1 MPLLS
6 GLGSNYSTKNRNL
19 NRGSLANAG
28 QQAFTTPG
36 TYTWV
41 APAGVTSISVVSV
54 GGGSAAAIFGSASGD
69 APRTVGGAG
78 GALAYKNNITVVPGT
93 SYTVVVGAGG
103 QADRANGSDS
113 WISVASTIYAG
124 ARGGG
129 TAAPGT
135 YNDGVLTSLGGL
147 PFGTYDGGGNGGG
160 AGVGNSQTGGG
171 GAGGYTGNGNTGL
184 GGAGGR
190 GYCNGTNA
198 SGGGG
203 VGILGLGPSGA
214 NSTNITVGGA
224 GGSGGLSGAGA
235 AGGISGGGGKYGG
248 GGGQNDEGSKTTAVL
263 GGDGAVR
270 IIWPGN
276 LRRFPSTNTGN
287 M

>member
-6 GLGSNYSTKNRNL
+6 NLGSNYSTKK
-19 NRGSLANAG
+19 RGSRPVNITNAG

-54 GGGSAAAIFGSASGD
+54 GGGAAAAIFGSGTGGS
-69 APRTVGGAG
+69 PRTVGGAG
-78 GALAYKNNITVVPGT
+78 GALAYKNNISVVPGT

-103 QADRANGSDS
+103 QSDQANGSDS
-113 WISVASTIYAG
+113 WIAVGGTIYAG

-129 TAAPGT
+129 TATPGT
-135 YNDGVLTSLGGL
+135 YNDATNTALGGV
-147 PFGTYDGGGNGGG
+147 PFGTYDGGGNGGV
-160 AGVGNSQTGGG
+160 AGVGNSNTGGG
-171 GAGGYTGNGNTGL
+171 GAGGYTGNGNSET
-184 GGAGGR
+184 GGAGGS
-190 GYCNGTNA
+190 GYGNGANA

-203 VGILGLGPSGA
+203 VGILGQSASGA
-214 NSTNITVGGA
+214 NSTDVTVGGG
-224 GGSGGLSGAGA
+224 GGSGGANGFGA

-270 IIWPGN
+270 IIWPGTA
-276 LRRFPSTNTGN
+276 RRFPSTNTGN

>member
-1 MPLLS
+1 MPLLTS
-6 GLGSNYSTKNRNL
+6 LGSNYSTKK
-19 NRGSLANAG
+19 RGPRQVNIQNAG
-28 QQAFTTPG
+28 QQAYITPG

-41 APAGVTSISVVSV
+41 APPGVTSISVVSV
-54 GGGSAAAIFGSASGD
+54 GGGSAAAIFGSASGGV
-69 APRTVGGAG
+69 PRTVGGAG

-113 WISVASTIYAG
+113 WISVAGTIYAG

-135 YNDGVLTSLGGL
+135 YNDGASTALGGV
-147 PFGTYDGGGNGGG
+147 PFGTFDGGGTGGG
-160 AGVGNSQTGGG
+160 AGVGNSPIGGG
-171 GAGGYTGNGNTGL
+171 GAGGYSGNGNSGT
-184 GGAGGR
+184 GGAGGS
-190 GYCNGTNA
+190 GYGNGTTA

-214 NSTNITVGGA
+214 NSTTVTAGGG
-224 GGSGGLSGAGA
+224 GGSGGVAGAGS
-235 AGGISGGGGKYGG
+235 AGNISGGGGKYGG

-270 IIWPGN
+270 IIWPGTS
-276 LRRFPSTNTGN
+276 RRFPSTHTGN
-287 M
+287 L